1 MNNHQQLLYEQP
13 SSNNSN
19 FLSQPQQPQYLNLK
33 LDNTFAEQQQPSYKQ
48 QQQHYENCTDY
59 PVDNDEREY
68 KTPPRKKKSFGSSSN
83 LVSTTS
89 LTSASITDMS
99 LTPQQCL
106 STLESDM
113 ISYDYF
119 ISR

>member
-13 SSNNSN
+13 SSNNSS

-33 LDNTFAEQQQPSYKQ
+33 LDNTFAVEQQPSYKQ
-48 QQQHYENCTDY
+48 QQPYENCT
-59 PVDNDEREY
+59 PVDHDEREY

-99 LTPQQCL
+99 LTPQQCQ
-106 STLESDM
+106 
-113 ISYDYF
+113 IG
-119 ISR
+119 RAH